1 MFAFQNQYRNIYQ
14 YSRKIDFYSLFNK
27 QSLLLLSTNESI
39 TSSKSDLIP
48 LIFVRHGQS
57 EWNKHNIFIGMTD
70 TPLTEDGMKEAR
82 YAGLLIKEENLDIDI
97 VYTSLLRRSTKSVW
111 IIMQELGLEWVQVIK
126 DWRLNE
132 RNYGALVGHNKKK
145 MVEEYGK
152 DQIKKWRR
160 SWDYPPPKMTKKS
173 EYYIFNDSRYKKL
186 GLSENDI
193 PLSESLKDVTIRTS
207 QFWDEEIVPLLK
219 NKKKVMIVGHENNLR
234 SIIKRLDNISE
245 EDIINLELPR
255 AIPLLYLLDPIT
267 LKPIAQKNNSNHS
280 FGELLNGR
288 YLCDEEQLKA
298 IAVKDQLQVY
308 DLSQK
313 ESLETSPYL
322 GFPPKT
328 IVLKP
333 PPTIK
338 SISP

>member
-1 MFAFQNQYRNIYQ
+1 MFVFQRNLYQ
-14 YSRKIDFYSLFNK
+14 HSRIKFNPLYNK
-27 QSLLLLSTNESI
+27 QSLLLLSTKSPKSTNN
-39 TSSKSDLIP
+39 SDLIP

-111 IIMQELGLEWVQVIK
+111 IIMQELALEWVQVIK

-145 MVEEYGK
+145 MVEEHGK
-152 DQIKKWRR
+152 DQVKNWRR
-160 SWDYPPPKMTKKS
+160 SWDNPPPKMTKDS
-173 EYYIFNDSRYKKL
+173 EYYIFNDPRYNKL
-186 GLSENDI
+186 GLSEKDI

-207 QFWDEEIVPLLK
+207 QFWDEEIVPLL
-219 NKKKVMIVGHENNLR
+219 NKKKKIMIVGHENNLR
-234 SIIKRLDNISE
+234 SLIKRLDNISE
-245 EDIINLELPR
+245 KDIINLELPR

-267 LKPIAQKNNSNHS
+267 LKPVPQNDNLKNSS
-280 FGELLNGR
+280 TVLLNGR
-288 YLCDEEQLKA
+288 YLCDQEQLKE
-298 IAVKDQLQVY
+298 IALKDQLQVY
-308 DLSQK
+308 DLTQK

-338 SISP
+338 ST